1 MTESVTNQPKSSL
14 TDAAS
19 ASLNK
24 PVFERTMH
32 QPPRI
37 DEFGFNAN
45 IKMRLGDDGSNI
57 LKSQNHHLPTWWK
70 GDNLP
75 NGQNVKTN
83 TELQETRRLAKIP
96 DISFDLDGDGNV
108 GGRDYVISKLFDKD
122 GDGKLNAQERKAAD
136 EAVRN
141 VSFNLFLTSVFVGY

>member
-1 MTESVTNQPKSSL
+1 
-14 TDAAS
+14 
-19 ASLNK
+19 
-24 PVFERTMH
+24 
-32 QPPRI
+32 
-37 DEFGFNAN
+37 
-45 IKMRLGDDGSNI
+45 MRLGDDGSNI
-57 LKSQNHHLPTWWK
+57 LKSQNHNLPTWWK

-75 NGQNVKTN
+75 NGQKVKTN
-83 TELQETRRLAKIP
+83 TELHETRRLAKIP

-141 VSFNLFLTSVFVGY
+141 VSFNLFLTFVVCRELKISSSGTLSRPVPSVPSE

>member
-14 TDAAS
+14 TDTATI
-19 ASLNK
+19 NK
-24 PVFERTMH
+24 PIFERTMH

-57 LKSQNHHLPTWWK
+57 LKSKKHHVPTWWK
-70 GDNLP
+70 GENLP

-83 TELQETRRLAKIP
+83 TELHETRRRAKIP

-122 GDGKLNAQERKAAD
+122 GDGKLNTQERKAAD
-136 EAVRN
+136 DAVRN
-141 VSFNLFLTSVFVGY
+141 VSFNLFLTSLFVGY